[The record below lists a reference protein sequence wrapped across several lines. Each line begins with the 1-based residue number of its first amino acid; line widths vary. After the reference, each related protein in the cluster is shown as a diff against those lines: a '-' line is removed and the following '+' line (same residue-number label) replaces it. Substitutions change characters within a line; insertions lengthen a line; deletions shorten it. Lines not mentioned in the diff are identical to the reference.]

1 MTDRN
6 PNTSL
11 SHAALQL
18 TGVSLLSQFLY
29 FLYQVAL
36 SHIVGA
42 EGLGLVHMVLPI
54 YYTLLAFLTSGFAL
68 AISKLCSEYQS
79 RNQPA
84 ALACM
89 VSNTLFLFLVTL
101 LAVMLLFWLAY
112 RTFAHSHLSALP
124 LGEYVLV
131 LPPLLFFTGL
141 EIFNKHY
148 FYGTNVVYIPAMIQI
163 TEQLVRITAV
173 LLLLRLIPQETA
185 AQSVTLILLGMLVS
199 EVYSSLHLT
208 YLRRRQPNRL
218 PLTRSASQ
226 LPADMSHATLK
237 IALPVSLTTLFCQS
251 ISSINSVLIPNLL
264 MGTGMRQQEALEVYG
279 VFFGMTLPLISM
291 PTALLTGLATVL
303 LPYLTRCATLGRT
316 KQARNTLRTVFGVI
330 LVVMVPTTAMIS
342 WLGPWISGLLY
353 GHPEAGAGLWPLAI
367 GITLSALEG
376 IMETALNAFDRQVGN
391 AIITLF
397 ASLLQL
403 YCTVAY
409 TKTLE
414 LNAFVVGF
422 LAATGFGCLLRGAL
436 LARRLAVSRQ
446 QAIASTVRTTPGTG
460 IEKHTPDPLP

>member
-1 MTDRN
+1 MTERN

-42 EGLGLVHMVLPI
+42 EGLGLAHMVLPI

-79 RNQPA
+79 RNQSA

-101 LAVMLLFWLAY
+101 LAVVLLFWLAY
-112 RTFAHSHLSALP
+112 RTFAHSLLSVLP

-148 FYGTNVVYIPAMIQI
+148 FYGINVVHIPAMIQI

-173 LLLLRLIPQETA
+173 LLLLRLIPQETSS
-185 AQSVTLILLGMLVS
+185 QSVTLILLGMLVS
-199 EVYSSLHLT
+199 EIYSSLHLT
-208 YLRRRQPNRL
+208 YLRRRQPDRL
-218 PLTRSASQ
+218 PLSRSAAQ
-226 LPADMSHATLK
+226 LPPDMSRATIK
-237 IALPVSLTTLFCQS
+237 IAFPVSLTTLFCQS

-264 MGTGMRQQEALEVYG
+264 IGTGMKQQEALEVYG

-303 LPYLTRCATLGRT
+303 LPYLTRCATLGRV
-316 KQARNTLRTVFGVI
+316 KQARKTLRIVFGVI
-330 LVVMVPTTAMIS
+330 LLVMIPSTASIS
-342 WLGPWISGLLY
+342 WFGPWVSDLLY
-353 GHPEAGAGLWPLAI
+353 GHPEAGQGLWLLAV
-367 GITLSALEG
+367 GVTLSALEG

-391 AIITLF
+391 AIITLL
-397 ASLLQL
+397 ASLTQL

-409 TKTLE
+409 TKTIE
-414 LNAFVVGF
+414 LHAFVVGF
-422 LAATGFGCLLRGAL
+422 LVATVLGCVLRGAL
-436 LARRLAVSRQ
+436 LAHRLAFNVWR
-446 QAIASTVRTTPGTG
+446 ATVSTVRTTPGT
-460 IEKHTPDPLP
+460 ESERHSPDLLP